1 MAEVT
6 TQGKAPGS
14 GQLNA
19 PVGRFKLV
27 TTLPQTPEAY
37 YGGSYTLTDDEWRGG
52 EIVYHNGSG
61 TGSHKLYVQTAT
73 SGRTPTWKR
82 LNPQFTAV

>member
-6 TQGKAPGS
+6 SIIRDKAIS
-14 GQLNA
+14 A
-19 PVGRFKLV
+19 SSMRFKLA
-27 TTLPQTPEAY
+27 TQLPQTPEDY
-37 YGGSYTLTDDEWRGG
+37 YGGSYTLKDNEWRGG
-52 EIVYHNGSG
+52 EIIYHNGSG

-82 LNPQFTAV
+82 LLPQFTAV

>member
-1 MAEVT
+1 MADIT
-6 TQGKAPGS
+6 AIIRDKA
-14 GQLNA
+14 LNA

-27 TTLPQTPEAY
+27 TTLPQTPEDY
-37 YGGSYTLTDDEWRGG
+37 YGGSYTVKDSDWRGG